1 MTSLSHAIRLSNFS
15 LLYKKYARKRE
26 DNPLFLHKTPAL
38 LCNPHLEG
46 VFCGM
51 IRESTEDTTTKDVL
65 SMQYKLEEVPGS
77 MKAVKTHV
85 GRCDTCG
92 EPAAYAQLLP
102 GGRSFRYCEQHVSLL
117 VKKQAEAAAAAEKG
131 KK

>member
-1 MTSLSHAIRLSNFS
+1 
-15 LLYKKYARKRE
+15 
-26 DNPLFLHKTPAL
+26 
-38 LCNPHLEG
+38 
-46 VFCGM
+46 
-51 IRESTEDTTTKDVL
+51 
-65 SMQYKLEEVPGS
+65 

-102 GGRSFRYCEQHVSLL
+102 GGRRFCFCEQHVPLL
-117 VKKQAEAAAAAEKG
+117 VKKQAKTATDAGQTQTDA